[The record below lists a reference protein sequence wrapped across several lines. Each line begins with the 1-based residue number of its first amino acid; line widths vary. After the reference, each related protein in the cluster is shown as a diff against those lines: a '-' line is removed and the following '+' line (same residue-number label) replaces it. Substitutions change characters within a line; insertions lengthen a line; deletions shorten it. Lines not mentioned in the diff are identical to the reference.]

1 MLAEAACG
9 PPPPRGGGGDVDTV
23 AGMNAPALPAP
34 FATTVEG
41 LVETESNTGRPA
53 ASTWIR
59 TGNSVLSTTTL
70 AKTLRAGGAATRD
83 GGGGAVMGALSVDI
97 SNAKLR
103 YFKWRQA
110 EYKGNGPR
118 SRSPNAPCICINP
131 STTATR
137 LPCTTIT
144 REKVQ
149 QNTRTDDYPS
159 RQGCTPA
166 PRGINTHPPPT
177 A

>member
-59 TGNSVLSTTTL
+59 TGNSVHSTTTL

-97 SNAKLR
+97 SNAKLHN
-103 YFKWRQA
+103 FKWRQA
-110 EYKGNGPR
+110 
-118 SRSPNAPCICINP
+118 
-131 STTATR
+131 
-137 LPCTTIT
+137 
-144 REKVQ
+144 
-149 QNTRTDDYPS
+149 
-159 RQGCTPA
+159 
-166 PRGINTHPPPT
+166 
-177 A
+177 